1 MPEHNEPEMAQGGR
15 IQAEEKHEKT
25 VRSHE
30 PALAKVLDGAWAED
44 DHAVLSDALP
54 KNDAGVRPPGPL
66 FPWMPAIPFF
76 FLGLGL
82 YRAWIEIAFVTPI
95 FSFPAAQVATHDAY
109 DIVMSV
115 TLLLCAVFS
124 RRLGPLFGKK
134 WFYAVTVALM
144 LLATVLLPISAFF
157 HGLVVPLGWV
167 AVLAGGV
174 GTAFVILLWSELY
187 GCLNPFRVALYY
199 SGSLVIA
206 AAVILLCRGMEFASF
221 FAVSVALPLF
231 SLGMVA
237 AGFRSLPSERLP
249 RAEAK
254 PFAIPWRVILIMGVY
269 AFAYGLKEADL
280 YQSRSGRIRR
290 SASCSLRRSSFC
302 SWSCADGFSS
312 SASSSVW
319 RCRWQWARSLS
330 CRASETGVRS
340 SQISASVRPT
350 RRSLSSPW
358 WSWRTS
364 AIATAR
370 ARCFCSASS
379 AACARCSRWLAAT
392 PTDSCTKALTWR
404 QAMWC

>member
-1 MPEHNEPEMAQGGR
+1 MPERNEPEMAQGGR
-15 IQAEEKHEKT
+15 IQAGEKHEKT

-54 KNDAGVRPPGPL
+54 KNDAGVRPPEPL

-95 FSFPAAQVATHDAY
+95 FSFPAAQVATHDAC

-157 HGLVVPLGWV
+157 HSFVVPLGWV

-206 AAVILLCRGMEFASF
+206 AAVILLCRA
-221 FAVSVALPLF
+221 
-231 SLGMVA
+231 
-237 AGFRSLPSERLP
+237 
-249 RAEAK
+249 
-254 PFAIPWRVILIMGVY
+254 W
-269 AFAYGLKEADL
+269 
-280 YQSRSGRIRR
+280 
-290 SASCSLRRSSFC
+290 SLRRSLLFRSHCRCFR
-302 SWSCADGFSS
+302 SAWSLRAF
-312 SASSSVW
+312 V
-319 RCRWQWARSLS
+319 RCRPSACPVQKRSRSLF
-330 CRASETGVRS
+330 RGASF
-340 SQISASVRPT
+340 
-350 RRSLSSPW
+350 LSWACTHS
-358 WSWRTS
+358 RT
-364 AIATAR
+364 A
-370 ARCFCSASS
+370 
-379 AACARCSRWLAAT
+379 
-392 PTDSCTKALTWR
+392 
-404 QAMWC
+404 

>member
-1 MPEHNEPEMAQGGR
+1 MSLRWRKGGR
-15 IQAEEKHEKT
+15 IQAGEKHGKT

-95 FSFPAAQVATHDAY
+95 FSFPAAQVATHDAC

-157 HGLVVPLGWV
+157 HSFVVPLGWV

-249 RAEAK
+249 PCRSEAVRYSVARHSYHGRVRIRVRPERGGLVPEHVRAAFVVRRRVRCGAHLFARGRARTTFPVQHHLPCGVAAGVWPFPAWAVSRTRALKRSATNWSTAARRRLSALGFRNAK
-254 PFAIPWRVILIMGVY
+254 RRSCGFWR
-269 AFAYGLKEADL
+269 
-280 YQSRSGRIRR
+280 STRR
-290 SASCSLRRSSFC
+290 SALSNRS
-302 SWSCADGFSS
+302 FSS
-312 SASSSVW
+312 
-319 RCRWQWARSLS
+319 L
-330 CRASETGVRS
+330 
-340 SQISASVRPT
+340 IT
-350 RRSLSSPW
+350 RRRLTFAIFTASWTFILAMSL
-358 WSWRTS
+358 
-364 AIATAR
+364 
-370 ARCFCSASS
+370 
-379 AACARCSRWLAAT
+379 
-392 PTDSCTKALTWR
+392 LT
-404 QAMWC
+404 

>member
-1 MPEHNEPEMAQGGR
+1 MDR
-15 IQAEEKHEKT
+15 DC
-25 VRSHE
+25 VR
-30 PALAKVLDGAWAED
+30 
-44 DHAVLSDALP
+44 DAYL
-54 KNDAGVRPPGPL
+54 
-66 FPWMPAIPFF
+66 
-76 FLGLGL
+76 
-82 YRAWIEIAFVTPI
+82 
-95 FSFPAAQVATHDAY
+95 FSFSAAQVATHDAC

-157 HGLVVPLGWV
+157 HSFVVPLGWV

-221 FAVSVALPLF
+221 FAASVALPLF

-280 YQSRSGRIRR
+280 YQSTFGPH
-290 SASCSLRRSSFC
+290 SSFGVVFV
-302 SWSCADGFSS
+302 AALIFLLVVVRGRHFQFSIIFRVVLPLGS
-312 SASSSVW
+312 GPS
-319 RCRWQWARSLS
+319 RHGQCRGRG
-330 CRASETGVRS
+330 R
-340 SQISASVRPT
+340 
-350 RRSLSSPW
+350 
-358 WSWRTS
+358 
-364 AIATAR
+364 
-370 ARCFCSASS
+370 
-379 AACARCSRWLAAT
+379 
-392 PTDSCTKALTWR
+392 
-404 QAMWC
+404 